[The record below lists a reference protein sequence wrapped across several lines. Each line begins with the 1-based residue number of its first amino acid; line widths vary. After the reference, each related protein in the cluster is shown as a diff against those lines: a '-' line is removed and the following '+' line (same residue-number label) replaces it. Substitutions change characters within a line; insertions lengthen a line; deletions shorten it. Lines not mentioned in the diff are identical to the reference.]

1 MKQNSTAKSFLLS
14 AIILIITLTA
24 GIVSV
29 ISLARYEQQRDL
41 NDWQLTLSVM
51 ADSKSSEIAKWTDGK
66 FAVLQEL
73 AANGSLQ
80 MYVQQL
86 LRQKVIEGQ
95 AEAVQLSYLRNLI
108 KSTGARSGFFD
119 EAQTNIQVPANIA
132 FHADNGLTLLAADK
146 KVIISTP
153 GFYTPDSKLAKQVSE
168 VLTTGKHRFAGIYLN
183 ENKRPVVGFL
193 VPVFAL
199 QKQSDVQSPIA
210 VLYGFTHA
218 STSLFKILDSKTSAT
233 KSAETILVAKT
244 ENLISY
250 ISPLADGSKPLSRS
264 LSANDSNLVASLS
277 VSQPGTFDSGL
288 DYSGEKCLFT
298 SRDLAGLNMT
308 LIQKI
313 AEEEALAESNSHRR
327 FLLIALLLAL
337 LLGGSLMV
345 AAWWYGS
352 SIKERK
358 AAQDL
363 LRKSKQLQA
372 QTNLLNAIND
382 NMTDF
387 TLLLDHQSQ
396 LIFANKALADLLQV
410 PVGDLQGKTLSN
422 LFGPNAAKKFQH
434 ILGDEDTKTKVVSKE
449 LTIDIKGELHL
460 FYVSC
465 LQVAYEWKHQN
476 SILVTL
482 SDVTKLQQ
490 AQIKKDRLMK
500 QIVSSLMRA
509 IDLHD
514 PYSANHSA
522 KTASV
527 ALAIGNAMGLK
538 TSELTTIEI
547 AASLCNL
554 GKLSIPRNLLL
565 KTGKLSDA
573 EQEILKS
580 ETTSASEIL
589 TGIDFEVPVLKTIS
603 QKHEYLD
610 GSGSPDGLA
619 GDEIILTARILSAAN
634 AFVAMTSPRA
644 YRDKLTNTEAMDQLL
659 KASESKYDRHV
670 IAALFHV
677 VENERSKGDVLLG

>member
-1 MKQNSTAKSFLLS
+1 MKQYTTAKPFLLS
-14 AIILIITLTA
+14 AIILVIILTA
-24 GIVSV
+24 GFVSV
-29 ISLARYEQQRDL
+29 ISLTRYEKQRDL
-41 NDWQLTLSVM
+41 NDWQITLSVM
-51 ADSKSSEIAKWTDGK
+51 ADSKTSEIIKWADSK

-86 LRQKVIEGQ
+86 LRQEVTEGQ
-95 AEAVQLSYLRNLI
+95 AEAIQLSYLRNLI

-119 EAQTNIQVPANIA
+119 EAQTMQVPANIA
-132 FHADNGLTLLAADK
+132 FHADNGLTILAANQQ
-146 KVIISTP
+146 VITSTP
-153 GFYTPDSKLAKQVSE
+153 GFYTPDEKLADEVKE
-168 VLTTGKHRFAGIYLN
+168 VLTTGKHRFSGIYLN

-193 VPVFAL
+193 VPIFAL
-199 QKQSDVQSPIA
+199 QKQSDIQSPIA
-210 VLYGFTHA
+210 VLYGFTNA
-218 STSLFKILDSKTSAT
+218 STSLFKILESKTSAT
-233 KSAETILVAKT
+233 KTAETTLVSKSQ
-244 ENLISY
+244 NLVTY
-250 ISPLADGSKPLSRS
+250 ISPLADGSKPLSRHM
-264 LSANDSNLVASLS
+264 SANDTNLVASLS
-277 VSQPGTFDSGL
+277 VNQPGTFSKGI
-288 DYSGEKCLFT
+288 DYSGTECLFT
-298 SRDLAGLNMT
+298 SRNLDGLNMT

-313 AEEEALAESNSHRR
+313 TTVEALAESSTHQR
-327 FLLIALLLAL
+327 FLLITLLLAL

-345 AAWWYGS
+345 AAWWHGS
-352 SIKERK
+352 SVKERK
-358 AAQDL
+358 AAHDL
-363 LRKSKQLQA
+363 SRKSRQLQA

-396 LIFANKALADLLQV
+396 IIFANKALADLLHV

-422 LFGPNAAKKFQH
+422 LFGPNAAKKFQE
-434 ILGDEDTKTKVVSKE
+434 IIADDDTKTKVVSKE
-449 LTIDIKGELHL
+449 LSIDVKGEHHL
-460 FYVSC
+460 FYISC
-465 LQVAYEWKHQN
+465 LQVAYEWKQHN
-476 SILVTL
+476 SILLTL
-482 SDVTKLQQ
+482 NDVTQLQD

-522 KTASV
+522 KTASI
-527 ALAIGNAMGLK
+527 ALAIGKAMGL
-538 TSELTTIEI
+538 TTDELTTIEI

-554 GKLSIPRNLLL
+554 GKLSIPRDLLL
-565 KTGKLSDA
+565 KTEKLTEK
-573 EQEILKS
+573 EQKTLKS

-589 TGIDFEVPVLKTIS
+589 AEIDFEGPVLKTIS

-610 GSGSPDGLA
+610 GSGYPKGLT
-619 GDEIILTARILSAAN
+619 GDEIILPARILSAAN

-644 YRDKLTNTEAMDQLL
+644 YRDKLIQTDAMDQLL

-677 VENERSKGDVLLG
+677 VENEGDILQG